1 MTVDARRIEELGLNS
16 SAPPAQLL
24 YDGWLLRLSPGK
36 AKRARSVNAV
46 YPSSLPLERKIDY
59 CERLYA
65 EAGLPMLFRMTPFSQ
80 PADLEAALARRGYT
94 TLEPTAVEAAPLAEA
109 PADGGARA
117 MELGPWIDAVAQLR
131 GSPLAHRD
139 AHLARLERMPLAKR
153 AVAIEEAGRV
163 VATGLTVIEDG
174 IAGLFDIVTREDAR
188 RRGHARR
195 VVATLLH
202 MAHGLGARAA
212 YLQVESNNMA
222 ARTLYRDFGF
232 TESYEYRYRVRPMDG
247 ADKSGTPGEAV

>member
-46 YPSSLPLERKIDY
+46 YPSSLPLAAKIDY
-59 CERLYA
+59 CERLYQ
-65 EAGLPMLFRMTPFSQ
+65 EAGLPMLFRITPFSQ
-80 PADLEAALARRGYT
+80 PAELEAELERRGYT

-109 PADGGARA
+109 PAHGGARP
-117 MELGPWIDAVAQLR
+117 MELGPWIDAVGELR
-131 GSPLAHRD
+131 GSPAAHRE
-139 AHLARLERMPLAKR
+139 AHLARLERMPLAKC
-153 AVAIEEAGRV
+153 AVALEEGGRL

-174 IAGLFDIVTREDAR
+174 VAGLFDIVTREDAR

-222 ARTLYRDFGF
+222 ARPLYRDFGF
-232 TESYEYRYRVRPMDG
+232 VERYQYWYRARPTEGPN
-247 ADKSGTPGEAV
+247 KSGTPGEKL